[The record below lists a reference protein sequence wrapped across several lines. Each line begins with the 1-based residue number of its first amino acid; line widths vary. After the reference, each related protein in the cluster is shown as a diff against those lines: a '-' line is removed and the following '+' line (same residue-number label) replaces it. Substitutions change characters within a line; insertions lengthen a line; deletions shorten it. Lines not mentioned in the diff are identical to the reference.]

1 MPNSD
6 YHKRRWSS
14 RSFLP
19 SYLKSRIRRQCNRQ
33 KSLLAERSRMVPFGF
48 EYSGLTYNLR
58 LVSFN
63 LLIYNKDRYGLES
76 ETIVMVGVAPR
87 LSRLP
92 KILQREM
99 SFHRPTKTPFMRA
112 SQCLE
117 RMLIPKAVIEKPYD
131 LKRKLKDSQD
141 EGNLQDMTAKSRSKV
156 VVFQRPRKA
165 NKNATN
171 NSVIFSTMSSGFD
184 IAYLE
189 QLGQVH
195 RNARPIKWVAYDKTL
210 KKAVTTDFSQFAVPT
225 ELEVVANFASNSEAY
240 KFMKILRSTGID
252 DYARLIR
259 WRRRDEEA
267 YEETH

>member
-33 KSLLAERSRMVPFGF
+33 KSLLAARSRMVPFGF

-58 LVSFN
+58 L
-63 LLIYNKDRYGLES
+63 DRYGLES
-76 ETIVMVGVAPR
+76 ETIVMVSVAPR

-131 LKRKLKDSQD
+131 LKRKLEDSQD
-141 EGNLQDMTAKSRSKV
+141 EGNLQDMTA
-156 VVFQRPRKA
+156 
-165 NKNATN
+165 
-171 NSVIFSTMSSGFD
+171 
-184 IAYLE
+184 
-189 QLGQVH
+189 
-195 RNARPIKWVAYDKTL
+195 
-210 KKAVTTDFSQFAVPT
+210 
-225 ELEVVANFASNSEAY
+225 
-240 KFMKILRSTGID
+240 
-252 DYARLIR
+252 
-259 WRRRDEEA
+259 
-267 YEETH
+267 